1 MKEMFVLIC
10 QTQTVQICGRANKGE
25 FVANTAG
32 CSAVAASK
40 KKKKRKTK
48 TKTNQNKC
56 HALVTS
62 AQALAGM
69 QHVTAQWLPHLNYDQ
84 AKQQQQPKTGPQPRS
99 IGP

>member
-40 KKKKRKTK
+40 KKKKGKQRQKLI
-48 TKTNQNKC
+48 KTNAM
-56 HALVTS
+56 H
-62 AQALAGM
+62 
-69 QHVTAQWLPHLNYDQ
+69 
-84 AKQQQQPKTGPQPRS
+84 
-99 IGP
+99 